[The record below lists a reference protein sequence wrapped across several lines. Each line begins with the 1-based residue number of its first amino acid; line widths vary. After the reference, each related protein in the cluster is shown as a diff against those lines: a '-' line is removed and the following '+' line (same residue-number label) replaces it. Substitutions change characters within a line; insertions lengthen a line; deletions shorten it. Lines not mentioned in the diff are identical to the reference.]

1 MGEDAVLAAQSAFYA
16 AFNGRDL
23 KGMEALWARH
33 TPVSC
38 VHPGWNLLSGREAV
52 LESWQA
58 ILQNP
63 SQPRVV
69 DAAERTQVLGEVAL
83 VVGRELVAGS
93 PIAATNVFVREEGAW
108 KILHHHASAV
118 RLQQ

>member
-1 MGEDAVLAAQSAFYA
+1 MAANEAFYA
-16 AFNGRDL
+16 AFNQKDGDA
-23 KGMEALWARH
+23 MERAWSSGAEIG
-33 TPVSC
+33 C
-38 VHPGWNLLSGREAV
+38 IHPGWNLLSGREAV

-118 RLQQ
+118 RVPQ